1 MRIECWRK
9 ILRENYDFWFANKSE
24 EPFVLLCRYLHVPVT
39 SSLEQAAEKNPYAPL
54 WAAILRNWGFYGE
67 KDIERFY
74 ELEEFAGIS
83 PDCFNDVYGGEV
95 LFAETISAEL
105 KNRWEMLDH
114 YVNWALTVT
123 SEEKLARRGLWA
135 LATRPWTE
143 ELEEELSL
151 VEYLSEY
158 DWYLSPKE
166 KKLSPLVKNHL
177 LGTNLQWNGSHWAM
191 EHLQTM
197 QELANIQALCE
208 ERKARE
214 EPNCYMMSAPKRDD
228 EDKADLSRT
237 IRLIAAYDAMLRGGT
252 VCEKDYPQPTMLGRD
267 MQVLRKVEPTISYRP
282 KDGKYKILDNKRKYA
297 ENTDITPLTDRSR
310 KVRLLCY
317 MRFLHDC
324 GLLNREDAEKITG
337 KRVPRRTFARDLHI
351 LRRAFPKRE
360 LIYHAK
366 EKCYVWKE
374 GVNSEN

>member
-1 MRIECWRK
+1 
-9 ILRENYDFWFANKSE
+9 
-24 EPFVLLCRYLHVPVT
+24 
-39 SSLEQAAEKNPYAPL
+39 
-54 WAAILRNWGFYGE
+54 
-67 KDIERFY
+67 
-74 ELEEFAGIS
+74 
-83 PDCFNDVYGGEV
+83 
-95 LFAETISAEL
+95 
-105 KNRWEMLDH
+105 
-114 YVNWALTVT
+114 
-123 SEEKLARRGLWA
+123 
-135 LATRPWTE
+135 
-143 ELEEELSL
+143 
-151 VEYLSEY
+151 
-158 DWYLSPKE
+158 
-166 KKLSPLVKNHL
+166 
-177 LGTNLQWNGSHWAM
+177 M

-252 VCEKDYPQPTMLGRD
+252 VCEKDYLQPTMLGRD